1 MANFLRQSKLMGTVN
16 FTKGINDANP
26 KDKTGIMM
34 QKPVPYRN
42 LTFFEDFLQY
52 NLADYTVTKVEAG
65 SGSATVAPGNTER
78 NGALVITNDNAASD
92 QVNIMLGNNSSTGNG
107 AFHFDA
113 NEDLWFDCRLKLSDI
128 SSSNIEAFIGLCTP
142 NTSLTIFSSKDC
154 LGFYFDSLIGSYPLF
169 LFSSATNGGNFDV
182 NNALFSEL
190 NIQNDEYFNLSF
202 VWNSKE
208 KSITAFINDRVFARR
223 RFNLGDPLD
232 LLSRLP
238 DSGGGMTPLLQLKN
252 LNTANNSMTVDYIW
266 VGQER
271 KERF

>member
-16 FTKGINDANP
+16 FTKGINDANQ

-65 SGSATVAPGNTER
+65 SGAATIAPGNTER
-78 NGALVITNDNAASD
+78 NGALVITNDNAAND

-113 NEDLWFDCRLKLSDI
+113 SEDLWFDCRLKLSDM
-128 SSSNIEAFIGLCTP
+128 SSSNIEAFVGLCNP
-142 NTSLTIFSSKDC
+142 DTSLGIFDSKDC
-154 LGFYFDSLIGSYPLF
+154 LGFFFDSLIGSFPLF
-169 LFSSATNGGNFDV
+169 ISSNSSNGGNFEG
-182 NNALFSEL
+182 NNTLYSEL
-190 NIQNDEYFNLSF
+190 NIQNNEYFNLSII
-202 VWNSKE
+202 WNSKE
-208 KSITAFINDRVFARR
+208 KSITAFINDRVFSRR
-223 RFNLGDPLD
+223 RFNLGDPLN
-232 LLSRLP
+232 LLGKLP
-238 DSGGGMTPLLQLKN
+238 GAGMTPLLQLKN
-252 LNTANNSMTVDYIW
+252 LNTATNSMTVDYIW